1 MISQDNLAQYLT
13 NTNFR
18 KIVLP
23 SSDKFTQKDYYSV
36 KKQEMD
42 IAIEQ
47 LTHLDKLTNIGS
59 VINNFQE
66 DLTHKYKDLMKSDNR
81 VDISTFREGTSD
93 LTKAKRVDYE
103 TYLSYNE
110 NEMIPAPS
118 FITNILA
125 KNGSGVGSGPKIML
139 YGNKNPESYFKS
151 MLVLG
156 APDFMIKSKYE
167 RTAEICRV
175 KKEVAFAVQNLFH
188 ANKYNLLGNG
198 NSGRLGFNKDK
209 MVKNLL
215 NMENYT
221 DAPTFQ
227 VCTDFMKK
235 NIVIFDIA
243 KKCFQLYIT
252 GPVDKLLTG
261 SVDLVSHLR
270 ALEWNMIVMYNN
282 AYLPV
287 FCVDTHHLFKGDY
300 IINKLMTEYEWL
312 NPELYVNAKCRS
324 GFQNDTEPSTAESQL
339 LVHSLLSGT
348 EREVRVMDSRSSV
361 GVPIYRTPHGIIE
374 PVVVNPITVDDVKTH
389 NITEPVVIKQLPV
402 EIMPDASQTITY
414 ADLKPC
420 ASYLLTDLQNMSES
434 LGISAKKPGAKG
446 AFKNKTKQELYD
458 ELVAKLKPSDS

>member
-1 MISQDNLAQYLT
+1 MISQENLTQYLS
-13 NTNFR
+13 NSNFKR
-18 KIVLP
+18 IILP
-23 SSDKFTQKDYYSV
+23 SSDKFTQKDYYAV

-47 LTHLDKLTNIGS
+47 LTHLDKLTNVGS

-66 DLTHKYKDLMKSDNR
+66 DLTHKYKDLMKADTKAMASS
-81 VDISTFREGTSD
+81 STLREGTSD

-118 FITNILA
+118 LITNILA
-125 KNGSGVGSGPKIML
+125 RNGSSISSGPKIML

-151 MLVLG
+151 LLVLG

-167 RTAEICRV
+167 RVAEICRV

-188 ANKYNLLGNG
+188 ANKYNLFGNG
-198 NSGRLGFNKDK
+198 NAGRLGFNKDK

-215 NMENYT
+215 NLENYT

-243 KKCFQLYIT
+243 KKCFQLYIA

-261 SVDLVSHLR
+261 SVELVSHLR
-270 ALEWNMIVMYNN
+270 TLDWNMIVMYNN

-287 FCVDTHHLFKGDY
+287 FCVDTHHLFKGEY

-312 NPELYVNAKCRS
+312 NPELYVNAKCRA
-324 GFQNDTEPSTAESQL
+324 GFPVETDTVCTGLVTEPIKVEM
-339 LVHSLLSGT
+339 VT
-348 EREVRVMDSRSSV
+348 EMATV
-361 GVPIYRTPHGIIE
+361 E
-374 PVVVNPITVDDVKTH
+374 PVHMNDV
-389 NITEPVVIKQLPV
+389 TEPPIRQLPV
-402 EIMPDASQTITY
+402 EIMPVAEQPLTF

-420 ASYLLTDLQNMSES
+420 ASYLLTDLQNMSEQ